1 MWCVPGCCR
10 PQQYQRIV
18 SSVFPKGSGREEGLK
33 PANLSKLI
41 NYADTH
47 RSKLRSLGRWVTVF
61 GHPLCARHCLVC
73 ATLSSCVGAP
83 LHPALRVLMSLLM
96 VCSGVWWCGWGGD
109 GDENQNRNGRVGLA
123 FPA

>member
-47 RSKLRSLGRWVTVF
+47 RSKLRSLGRWVAV
-61 GHPLCARHCLVC
+61 GSDALVL
-73 ATLSSCVGAP
+73 AIPVVGELVACVG
-83 LHPALRVLMSLLM
+83 
-96 VCSGVWWCGWGGD
+96 
-109 GDENQNRNGRVGLA
+109 
-123 FPA
+123 